1 MTDRRGARATTGA
14 VLWLLLAI
22 TVATQ
27 LVVLYAPSAPSVS
40 PFCNSDKAVHVVVFL
55 VPVLLALLAGLRPR
69 VVVAVFAA
77 HAVASELVQHA
88 LLPGR
93 SGDPLDVV
101 ADLAGVGLGVL
112 VWWLLVGRTGRGA
125 RGVVGRMPR
134 RW

>member
-14 VLWLLLAI
+14 VLWLLLTIA
-22 TVATQ
+22 VATQ
-27 LVVLYAPSAPSVS
+27 LVVLYAPSTPSVS
-40 PFCNSDKAVHVVVFL
+40 PFRNSDKAVHAVVFL

-77 HAVASELVQHA
+77 HAVVSELVQHA